1 MKAGRFGSPFRCRAK
16 PVASLVVLY
25 TFIRKILLQR
35 HLIWTFVVRDL
46 RSRYVGSLMG
56 LFWAVIHPF
65 ALLLSY
71 TFVFS
76 IVLQLRLATGPTD
89 NFALFLFCGLLPWLY
104 FQDTLLRSC
113 TSVVDQRN
121 LVQRTLFPSEILPIT
136 MALSN
141 LVTYLLGTVILLLVL
156 VYLGLLGRAAML
168 LPLTLL
174 PLVLLSVGLGWLVAA
189 LQVFLR
195 DTVQILTVV
204 LTLGFWF
211 TPVFYQIEMVPELL
225 RGLIR
230 VNPLTHVV
238 EINRS
243 LLLENSVPGVES
255 WGILA
260 GYSAVAILVGGVVF
274 RATKREFVDV
284 L

>member
-1 MKAGRFGSPFRCRAK
+1 MPTS
-16 PVASLVVLY
+16 ASLTVLY
-25 TFIRKILLQR
+25 NFVEKILIRR

-46 RSRYVGSLMG
+46 RGRYVGSLMG
-56 LFWAVIHPF
+56 LFWSVIHPF

-76 IVLQLRLATGPTD
+76 IVLQMKLKSGPTD

-104 FQDTLLRSC
+104 FQDTVMRSC

-141 LVTYLLGTVILLLVL
+141 LATHLLGTAILLLVL
-156 VYLGLLGRAAML
+156 VYLGLLGKASML
-168 LPLTLL
+168 FPFTLL
-174 PLVLLSVGLGWLVAA
+174 PLILFAIGIGWLSAA

-195 DTVQILTVV
+195 DTVQVLSVL
-204 LTLGFWF
+204 LTLWFWF
-211 TPVFYQIEMVPELL
+211 TPVFYQMDMVPESL
-225 RGLIR
+225 RVLMQF
-230 VNPLTHVV
+230 NPLTHVV

-243 LLLENSVPGVES
+243 LFLENRVPDLES

-260 GYSAVAILVGGVVF
+260 GSAVMTLLLGGMVF
-274 RATKREFVDV
+274 RKTKREFVDV

>member
-1 MKAGRFGSPFRCRAK
+1 MP
-16 PVASLVVLY
+16 ASAPLTVFYNFVE
-25 TFIRKILLQR
+25 KILIRR

-46 RSRYVGSLMG
+46 RGRYVGSLMG
-56 LFWAVIHPF
+56 LFWSIIHPF
-65 ALLLSY
+65 VLLLSY

-76 IVLQLRLATGPTD
+76 IVLKIKLQSGPTD

-104 FQDTLLRSC
+104 FQDTVMRSC

-141 LVTYLLGTVILLLVL
+141 LATHLLGTAILLLVL
-156 VYLGLLGRAAML
+156 VYLGILGKASML
-168 LPLTLL
+168 FPLTLL
-174 PLVLLSVGLGWLVAA
+174 PLVLFAVGIGWLAAA

-195 DTVQILTVV
+195 DTVQILSVL
-204 LTLGFWF
+204 LTLWFWF
-211 TPVFYQIEMVPELL
+211 TPVFYQMELVPESL
-225 RGLIR
+225 RMLMQ

-243 LLLENSVPGVES
+243 LFLENSVPDFES

-260 GYSAVAILVGGVVF
+260 GSAVMAMLVGGVVF
-274 RATKREFVDV
+274 RKTKREFVDV